1 MSKVHTLIY
10 AYKPSYTHT
19 IIRLSHTQLHT
30 YEMWTN
36 PVFSQ
41 YIHSIFCNISYI
53 LLYTY
58 CVCACVCGSSPFPPN
73 ILSSAIHTHAI
84 WYGLVKQMLLLVF
97 GWAYLDV
104 WAATRPDVDRWYL
117 FYSYRSSMLCVC
129 ALFVRCVRF
138 WPLIVSRCVRVRA
151 CVCLSDSNIM
161 RLCTETKPPKP
172 KTTLCELK
180 TK

>member
-1 MSKVHTLIY
+1 MHINRHTHTQSY
-10 AYKPSYTHT
+10 AYRIHNYTHT
-19 IIRLSHTQLHT
+19 KCEQIRFFRNIFIQFSATSHI
-30 YEMWTN
+30 
-36 PVFSQ
+36 FF
-41 YIHSIFCNISYI
+41 YIHIVCVRVFVVLLLFRPIYC
-53 LLYTY
+53 LRLYT
-58 CVCACVCGSSPFPPN
+58 
-73 ILSSAIHTHAI
+73 HAT

-97 GWAYLDV
+97 GRAYLDV